1 MPAPDEFTLLCER
14 CGYEIESLP
23 REEECPECGKPI
35 AESLPER
42 RTGTP
47 WQHEQTWRALL
58 RTGWMT
64 VRSPLVTLDDMQANE
79 EIGVEQSN
87 RLTIL
92 AGAITS
98 IPVMLAITLAE
109 PLIGPLV
116 APVVLLVV
124 TAFIAP
130 FLSLLTYIE
139 VRGIQFFATRR
150 GGRLTRA
157 MAWSICGH
165 GSAGWVL
172 AASGISIGASV
183 AALAVS
189 ATVQRG
195 FFTPTLNTVVN
206 VGSTLALLGF
216 LAGFLFFETFAW
228 LGVRRCK
235 FANRAS
241 PQEPEQ
247 TATTASEDQT
257 QPNPAS

>member
-1 MPAPDEFTLLCER
+1 
-14 CGYEIESLP
+14 
-23 REEECPECGKPI
+23 
-35 AESLPER
+35 
-42 RTGTP
+42 
-47 WQHEQTWRALL
+47 
-58 RTGWMT
+58 
-64 VRSPLVTLDDMQANE
+64 VRSPLLTLDAMQADE

-92 AGAITS
+92 AGAIAS

-109 PLIGPLV
+109 PLIGPFV

-124 TAFIAP
+124 TSFVAP
-130 FLSLLTYIE
+130 LLALLTYIE
-139 VRGIQFFATRR
+139 VRGIQFFAARR

-172 AASGISIGASV
+172 AASGTSLGASV

-195 FFTPTLNTVVN
+195 FFTPTLNTLVN
-206 VGSTLALLGF
+206 VGSSLALLGF

-228 LGVRRCK
+228 LGIRRCK
-235 FANRAS
+235 FANRARP
-241 PQEPEQ
+241 PQESNETADGAATARSSSSPESR
-247 TATTASEDQT
+247 SE
-257 QPNPAS
+257 AR